1 MTSIPLV
8 QQNVANKNQIKL
20 AFDNLKYRLSP
31 VELKLLS
38 IQDFVNICNSKYN
51 LIFTQE
57 LVHQVFDEISQKVN
71 KKEKILA
78 GYELTKQCLI
88 NIMVKFSIFEQD
100 THTIEDYYKE
110 LNLNKDYSFDK
121 ILVQQILN
129 DLKDDVIIEI

>member
-20 AFDNLKYRLSP
+20 AFDDLKYRLSP
-31 VELKLLS
+31 VELELLS

-57 LVHQVFDEISQKVN
+57 LVHQVFDEMSQKVN
-71 KKEKILA
+71 KKEKNLA
-78 GYELTKQCLI
+78 DYELTKQCLI